1 MPGKTEYRITFGT
14 RSKPPVVRENSVEVC
29 DMIPAFLDQNMSWFS
44 LPHFRPKYVI
54 FPALFKI
61 KRKPKCDILSLLFQ
75 TEISGILPS
84 LFQN

>member
-29 DMIPAFLDQNMSWFS
+29 DMISAFLDQNMSWFS

-61 KRKPKCDILSLLFQ
+61 KQKPKCDILSLLFQ
-75 TEISGILPS
+75 TKISGILPS